1 MAHGRVFAGA
11 SRFAPNAP
19 ESHRGGLFRL
29 AAGSSTWERLTTGLP
44 GDVQVRAVLVHP
56 EDASIIWAGTQD
68 GPYRSVDGGD
78 TWSRPAFPSAEV
90 AIWSL
95 AAHPG
100 DHRVLYA
107 GGAPATVYRST
118 DGGDSW
124 HHLRGAWLENRV
136 EMGFPTR
143 LVSLAIDPDRPD
155 SIWAGVEVG
164 GVMRSDDG
172 GETWLDCSAS
182 LAAMG
187 QEPQWRSR
195 IGSETDSEGMLDTH
209 ALMVTPA
216 APGVGFLATR
226 MGIFRTADD
235 GSSWQGLDVGRFSP
249 LTYCRDVKV
258 SPHDPRVLYASLSDQ
273 ALGKLGTLYR
283 SDDVGATWT
292 RYDRFSA
299 TSTLMKVAPSP
310 DSADEVWC
318 ATRQGDVYGTVD
330 GGATWLELPLPTG
343 GRDIYSLVSG

>member
-1 MAHGRVFAGA
+1 
-11 SRFAPNAP
+11 
-19 ESHRGGLFRL
+19 
-29 AAGSSTWERLTTGLP
+29 
-44 GDVQVRAVLVHP
+44 
-56 EDASIIWAGTQD
+56 
-68 GPYRSVDGGD
+68 
-78 TWSRPAFPSAEV
+78 
-90 AIWSL
+90 
-95 AAHPG
+95 
-100 DHRVLYA
+100 
-107 GGAPATVYRST
+107 
-118 DGGDSW
+118 
-124 HHLRGAWLENRV
+124 
-136 EMGFPTR
+136 
-143 LVSLAIDPDRPD
+143 
-155 SIWAGVEVG
+155 
-164 GVMRSDDG
+164 
-172 GETWLDCSAS
+172 
-182 LAAMG
+182 
-187 QEPQWRSR
+187 
-195 IGSETDSEGMLDTH
+195 
-209 ALMVTPA
+209 MVTPA

-258 SPHDPRVLYASLSDQ
+258 SPHDPRVLYATLSDQ